1 LTSWYLID
9 KKPCVLCKKK
19 KREFGKMMVER
30 GIFKNK
36 MLTLMAGSIDFVMAF
51 P

>member
-1 LTSWYLID
+1 MTVGKQ
-9 KKPCVLCKKK
+9 KKISEWLGLSDLEKI
-19 KREFGKMMVER
+19 MVER

-51 P
+51 S